1 MCIAGMS
8 IHQSPLQLC
17 DYPALAEH
25 LESQS
30 RLLPI
35 TYIFAIAVMQTA
47 ANELRAEHA
56 RRLNDPNVPTWEN

>member
-1 MCIAGMS
+1 MCIASMTVTGS
-8 IHQSPLQLC
+8 AVQLC

-25 LESQS
+25 LDSQA

-56 RRLNDPNVPTWEN
+56 RRINDPNVPTWEN

>member
-8 IHQSPLQLC
+8 VTRSELQLC
-17 DYPALAEH
+17 DLPSLADH
-25 LESQS
+25 LDSQS

-35 TYIFAIAVMQTA
+35 QHICAIAVMRIA